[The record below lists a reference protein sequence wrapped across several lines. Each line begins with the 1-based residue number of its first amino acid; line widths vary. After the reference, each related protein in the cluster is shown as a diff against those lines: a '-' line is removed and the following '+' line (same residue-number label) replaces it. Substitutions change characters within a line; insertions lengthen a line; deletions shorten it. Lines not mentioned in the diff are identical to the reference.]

1 MPLSLL
7 TRTRR
12 WKKGDLATRISLLT
26 STLAL
31 LVLLPVLALS
41 YSALRSLITDK
52 TASELEVAAIASRL
66 RFEARLEALIELVR
80 NTAAQSI
87 YSNALADSEERN
99 AYIKPLLREICS
111 ATPEIAALVLA
122 DFEGKPLAQG
132 CRLHEDS
139 EGWIRGDMQ
148 AAITGGEARLGVREV
163 GSVSHLNIAAPIV
176 YLPTGSLEGGLWAQI
191 DLARLFD
198 KASGEGHAAIYRL
211 QLRPAGAALPEA
223 GTLSSGDGDLRYLV
237 PVSLRASG
245 ALPLAIEVA
254 VASEVAQRP
263 LDMLMLACVLIGLTT
278 VVLTTWQ
285 SRRLAREIAA
295 PLTELELTARRVA
308 AGNLDNLP
316 SARLDPADQDS
327 FRVLASSVY
336 RMIGILRDTQQRL
349 STSLETRTREME
361 RTEADRRLKEHAL
374 ASSDSGVL
382 IVEHAPD
389 GGRRVRYVNAAFLG
403 MSGLTEDAVI
413 GAPWPDL
420 LPGQAGAGGP
430 AGAPPCSSSAEAPH
444 RLAWT
449 RADGSVRHLELSV
462 SAVIDED
469 GQDARHSIIIA
480 TDVTA
485 QHQAELEIAVR
496 ERAMQAA
503 PNGFI
508 ITDLIQ
514 PDNPVIYV
522 NPAFERITQYEAKE
536 IIGRNCRVLR
546 PDGNDDPAVAQVRD
560 AIAARVSCDVVL
572 LNRRKDGSH
581 FWNQL
586 SLSPVTNPATGEV
599 THYVGVQTDITER
612 KATEDL
618 MIEWLSRLDVIFT
631 LSPDPVVCFDEEGRL
646 SYANAAAERVF
657 GTTMGALMALTGESF
672 EAQLHAKCDP
682 ARPYPGLPSTS
693 RPRMGGDGLLQSGG
707 ETDEDGDSDPTQDC
721 LVHLLYPK
729 PLTLHQTYRYY
740 GAAGT
745 SLVLY
750 FRDVTREAEL
760 DRMKS
765 EFLSTAAHELRT
777 PMASILGFS
786 ELLMLRR
793 YDENKTRDLLGT
805 INRQAQRLTTLLTD
819 LLDLAR
825 IEARRAEGLRFEL
838 VPLRTAIDDTLSA
851 FLLPDAR
858 HRLVLDLPDTL
869 PDVRADRAKF
879 QQAMFNLLSNA
890 IKFSPGG
897 GDIEVSARSH
907 HPEGKPLVGV
917 AIRDHGIGMTEEA
930 RRHAFDR
937 FYRSDRSGHIPG
949 TGLGL
954 SLVKEIMKIHGGTVT
969 LESEPDIG
977 TCITLWF
984 PPAPPESAAAAPTT
998 AVEVF
1003 HP

>member
-1 MPLSLL
+1 MPLRLL
-7 TRTRR
+7 TRTQR
-12 WKKGDLATRISLLT
+12 WRKGGLATRISLLT

-31 LVLLPVLALS
+31 LVLLPVLVLS
-41 YSALRSLITDK
+41 YTALRSLITDK
-52 TASELEVAAIASRL
+52 VASELEVAAIESRL
-66 RFEARLEALIELVR
+66 RFEARLDALIEMLDS
-80 NTAAQSI
+80 TAAQSI
-87 YSNALADSEERN
+87 YGNALADSGERD
-99 AYIKPLLREICS
+99 AYIRPLLHDICM
-111 ATPEIAALVLA
+111 ATPDIEALVLT
-122 DFEGKPLAQG
+122 DFAGAPLAQG
-132 CRLHEDS
+132 CRLHD
-139 EGWIRGDMQ
+139 GGDDRISAAMQ
-148 AAITGGEARLGVREV
+148 AAIAAGQTRVTLGDAA
-163 GSVSHLNIAAPIV
+163 GQSHLQIAAPIV
-176 YLPTGSLEGGLWAQI
+176 YLPTDSMEGGLWAQI

-198 KASGEGHAAIYRL
+198 RIFSVTHASTYRL
-211 QLRPAGAALPEA
+211 QLRPTATGLPAE
-223 GTLSSGDGDLRYLV
+223 GTLHGDASELRYLV
-237 PVSLRASG
+237 PVSLRTSG

-254 VASEVAQRP
+254 VAREVAHRP
-263 LDMLMLACVLIGLTT
+263 LDMLILACVLIGLATI
-278 VVLTTWQ
+278 VMTTWQ
-285 SRRLAREIAA
+285 SRRIASEIAA
-295 PLTELELTARRVA
+295 PLAELEMTAHRVA
-308 AGNLDNLP
+308 AGDLDDLP
-316 SARLDPADQDS
+316 GAHLDPAEHDR
-327 FRVLASSVY
+327 FRLLAHSVY
-336 RMIGILRDTQQRL
+336 RMIGILRDTQRQL
-349 STSLETRTREME
+349 SATLETRTREME
-361 RTEADRRLKEHAL
+361 RAEADRRLKEHAL

-382 IVEHAPD
+382 IVEHTQGAD
-389 GGRRVRYVNAAFLG
+389 GRVRYVNAAFLG
-403 MSGLTEDAVI
+403 MTGLSEAAVI
-413 GAPWPDL
+413 DAPWPGL
-420 LPGQAGAGGP
+420 LPEQ
-430 AGAPPCSSSAEAPH
+430 AEAPDTTDAPTAAIDTKAPR

-449 RADGSVRHLELSV
+449 RAEGAVRHLELSA
-462 SAVIDED
+462 SPVIDEV
-469 GQDARHSIIIA
+469 GQDARHSIIIVR
-480 TDVTA
+480 DVTA
-485 QHQAELEIAVR
+485 QRQTEFAIAIR

-508 ITDLIQ
+508 ITDVMQ

-522 NPAFERITQYEAKE
+522 NPAFERITQYAASE
-536 IIGRNCRVLR
+536 IIGRNCRILSAEER
-546 PDGNDDPAVAQVRD
+546 DSPAVFQVRN
-560 AIAARVSCDVVL
+560 AIAAGRSCEVVL
-572 LNRRKDGSH
+572 LNRRKDGSQ

-586 SLSPVTNPATGEV
+586 SLSPVTNPATSAV

-657 GTTMGALMALTGESF
+657 GTTMGALMTLSGESF

-682 ARPYPGLPSTS
+682 GRPYPGLPSTS
-693 RPRMGGDGLLQSGG
+693 RPRIGGGSLEAVG
-707 ETDEDGDSDPTQDC
+707 EADGDDDDDPTQDC
-721 LVHLLYPK
+721 LVHLLHPK

-825 IEARRAEGLRFEL
+825 IEARRAEGLRFEI

-851 FLLPDAR
+851 FLLPDTR
-858 HRLVLDLPDTL
+858 HHLVIDLPDSL
-869 PDVRADRAKF
+869 PAMRADRAKF

-890 IKFSPGG
+890 IKFSPAGG
-897 GDIEVSARSH
+897 NIEVSARHH
-907 HPEGKPLVGV
+907 HPEGKPMIGV
-917 AIRDHGIGMTEEA
+917 AVRDHGIGMTEEA
-930 RRHAFDR
+930 RQHAFDR

-954 SLVKEIMKIHGGTVT
+954 SLVKEIMKLHGGAVT
-969 LESEPDIG
+969 LESEPDVG

-984 PPAPPESAAAAPTT
+984 PPAPPELADAPTT
-998 AVEVF
+998 AVETVD
-1003 HP
+1003 P